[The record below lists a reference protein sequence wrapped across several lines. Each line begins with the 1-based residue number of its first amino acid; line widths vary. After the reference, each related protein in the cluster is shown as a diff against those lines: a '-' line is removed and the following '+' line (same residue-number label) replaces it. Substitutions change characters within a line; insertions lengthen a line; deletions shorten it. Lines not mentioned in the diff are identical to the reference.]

1 MKLHFDNMLGFQLEA
16 VNPINKMKDLIQSYT
31 DWLRQKINYKEIN
44 GHFEVTTP
52 FVNHIN
58 DHIQFY
64 LKRDKR
70 DRIFFTDD
78 GDTLSNLEM
87 AGVDVSTPAR
97 QKELH
102 SILNGFGV
110 ILKGN
115 ELTTMATPGTFPMR
129 KHNFIQAM
137 LSVDDLYIVASPK
150 VEQFFLEDVTNFLQ
164 QHNIRFSPNIIL
176 QGKSSFQHKFDFLI
190 PSSDKAPERIIKAVP
205 SPKKQNII
213 AQLFAFEDTKQAR
226 NNQGIVILND
236 LEKEV
241 APEVLQAI
249 EEYGINDFSWKN
261 RNSWLEKLAA

>member
-1 MKLHFDNMLGFQLEA
+1 MTHFITQR
-16 VNPINKMKDLIQSYT
+16 NPYLI
-31 DWLRQKINYKEIN
+31 WLKQKINYKEIN
-44 GHFEVTTP
+44 GYFEVTTP

-64 LKRDKR
+64 LKRDDR
-70 DRIFFTDD
+70 DRIFMTDD
-78 GDTLSNLEM
+78 GDTINNLEM
-87 AGVDVSTPAR
+87 AGVDVSTSAR
-97 QKELH
+97 QKELQ

-110 ILKGN
+110 MLKGN
-115 ELTTMATPGTFPMR
+115 ILTTLATPATFPMR
-129 KHNFIQAM
+129 KHNFIQAI
-137 LSVDDLYIVASPK
+137 LSVDDLFIVASPK
-150 VEQFFLEDVTNFLQ
+150 VETFFLEDVTNFLQ
-164 QHNIRFSPNIIL
+164 QNKIRFSPNIIL

-190 PSSDKAPERIIKAVP
+190 PSSSKAPERIIKAVA

-226 NNQGIVILND
+226 DNEGIIILND

-261 RNSWLEKLAA
+261 KEKWLDRLVA

>member
-1 MKLHFDNMLGFQLEA
+1 
-16 VNPINKMKDLIQSYT
+16 MKDLIHSYT
-31 DWLRQKINYKEIN
+31 EWLKQKINYKEIN

-58 DHIQFY
+58 DQIQFY
-64 LKRDKR
+64 LKRDDR
-70 DRIFFTDD
+70 NRIFMTDD
-78 GDTLSNLEM
+78 GDTINNLEM

-110 ILKGN
+110 MLKGN
-115 ELTTMATPGTFPMR
+115 ELTTMATPATFPMR

-137 LSVDDLYIVASPK
+137 LSVDDLFIVASPK
-150 VEQFFLEDVTNFLQ
+150 VESFFLEDVTNFLQ
-164 QHNIRFSPNIIL
+164 QNNIRFSPNIIL

-190 PSSDKAPERIIKAVP
+190 PSSDKAPERIIKAVS

-226 NNQGIVILND
+226 NSEGIVILND

-249 EEYGINDFSWKN
+249 EEYGINDFSWKDKEK
-261 RNSWLEKLAA
+261 WLDKLIA